1 MKIDADVLEAI
12 RAARCEGSA
21 LYLSGQLEGRLYQ
34 RVNLAL
40 SAVGGRWDRRKRGHM
55 FSANAADAIAG
66 LLAEGEVTTDAERG
80 YFPTPTELV
89 DEILDLA
96 DLQAGHE
103 VLEPSAGTGAIAER
117 IAERGGVVD
126 CVELDPDR
134 AEIIRSQGYA
144 RQVFAADFLTLPV
157 SARYDRVVMNPPF
170 AKQLDIRHVR
180 RALRWVRP
188 NGLLVAVMFAGLT
201 FRTNE
206 LAADFRSQ
214 VREARGTVTP
224 LPDHWFKGIRTV
236 LTVIPVR
243 PQLCEQAGGSRTAEA
258 PVSEQRASQEGL
270 F

>member
-1 MKIDADVLEAI
+1 MKIDDDVLDAI
-12 RAARCEGSA
+12 RNARCDGPA
-21 LYLSGQLEGRLYQ
+21 LYLSGQLEDRLYQ

-40 SAVGGRWDRRKRGHM
+40 SAVGGKWDRWKRAHV
-55 FSANAADAIAG
+55 FPINAAEAVAG

-80 YFPTPTELV
+80 YFPTPSALV

-96 DLQAGHE
+96 DLQTGQE
-103 VLEPSAGTGAIAER
+103 VLEPSAGTGAMAER
-117 IAERGGVVD
+117 IADRGAVVD
-126 CVELDPDR
+126 CVELDPGR
-134 AEIIRSQGYA
+134 AEIIRNQDYA
-144 RQVFAADFLTLPV
+144 RRVTVADFLALPV

-170 AKQLDIRHVR
+170 AKQLDIRHVQ

-188 NGLLVAVMFAGLT
+188 NGLLVAVMFAGLA
-201 FRTNE
+201 FRNNV

-214 VREARGTVTP
+214 VREARGTITP

-243 PQLCEQAGGSRTAEA
+243 PQLYELAGHRTAEA
-258 PVSEQRASQEGL
+258 PVSDQRASQDGL